1 LQDPRMKEYMIA
13 LYIPQR
19 TVELTQFKHCVSN
32 ILAVLVHEKAKMLK
46 DW

>member
-1 LQDPRMKEYMIA
+1 MKEYMIA